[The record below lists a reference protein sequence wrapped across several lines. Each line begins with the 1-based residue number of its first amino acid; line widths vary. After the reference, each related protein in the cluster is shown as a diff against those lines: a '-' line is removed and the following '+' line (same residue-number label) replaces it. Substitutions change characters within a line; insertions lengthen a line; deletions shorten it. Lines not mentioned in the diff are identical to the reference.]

1 MGKKGQGWERRGLDP
16 SQHPPGPLG
25 RWGAL
30 SSDQGLVPM
39 SQFEGKAAVMVLR
52 GGRGLG
58 SSVLHQGITGKEDLI
73 ALKGLGSSA
82 APGTR

>member
-1 MGKKGQGWERRGLDP
+1 M
-16 SQHPPGPLG
+16 
-25 RWGAL
+25 
-30 SSDQGLVPM
+30 SSDPGLVPM

-58 SSVLHQGITGKEDLI
+58 SSVLQQGITGKEDLI

-82 APGTR
+82 ALGTR

>member
-1 MGKKGQGWERRGLDP
+1 M
-16 SQHPPGPLG
+16 
-25 RWGAL
+25 